1 MEIKKAVAEMGNS
14 LQGLED
20 RIAQISEKVEQ
31 KGRHGVG
38 RKKTLALLPLK
49 QLLDFSYCHSALLAK
64 PNTIRYEYAV
74 ITCKLF
80 LAVALRQ

>member
-1 MEIKKAVAEMGNS
+1 MSQGGETGARWENAYGIINILRESIHEIRTGCCKKNRGQKRERLEIKKAVAEMGNS

-38 RKKTLALLPLK
+38 GGDKR
-49 QLLDFSYCHSALLAK
+49 
-64 PNTIRYEYAV
+64 
-74 ITCKLF
+74 
-80 LAVALRQ
+80 

>member
-38 RKKTLALLPLK
+38 GAAWNQYHD
-49 QLLDFSYCHSALLAK
+49 QLFVYQGTWE
-64 PNTIRYEYAV
+64 N
-74 ITCKLF
+74 
-80 LAVALRQ
+80 